1 MTSLKTSL
9 TNPGADALAGQRIA
23 VVGLGKSG
31 RASLRALADLTRAV
45 LSGWDSSQQA
55 IDAVASSGEL
65 AEGALDL
72 LRAVPGQ
79 DELAVAVLQWQPE
92 VIILAPGIRE
102 ISPLFVQAEEAGIEL
117 WSEIELAWRL
127 RAMDDDGVA
136 APWFCVTGTN
146 GKTTTV
152 SMLEAI
158 LKQAGMGGV
167 AIGNIGTP
175 AVVET
180 SRTDAEAPGA
190 FAVEVSSFQLR
201 TTHTVSPVAATC
213 LNFADDHLEWH
224 GSRRAY
230 WEAKARVY
238 EHTQV
243 ACVYPV
249 GDDIV
254 QQMVDEADVIE
265 SARAIGVCLGVPSVG
280 QIGIV
285 DNLVIDRAF
294 GDFQRGEGVEL
305 FEIDDLMHLAPQV
318 GELPVHIVRDAM
330 TAASLARA
338 GGVDPADI
346 REALRAFAPGKHRI
360 ELIERIDGV
369 AYVDDS
375 KATNAHAARA
385 SLMGQR
391 DGSVVWIAGGQAKG
405 SRFEEL
411 VEQVESKLRGVV
423 VIGQD
428 QEPWRDALAH
438 VDVPT
443 VWIAPDSTDPMGEAV
458 AEARVLARDGDTVLM
473 APACASMDQFTSY
486 AHRGEAFAAAVRGK
500 RDD

>member
-1 MTSLKTSL
+1 MTSTTSL
-9 TNPGADALAGQRIA
+9 TNPGAEELAGKRIA

-31 RASLRALADLTRAV
+31 RSSLRVLAELTRAV

-65 AEGALDL
+65 AEDALDS

-79 DELAVAVLQWQPE
+79 EEIADAVLQWQPE
-92 VIILAPGIRE
+92 IIVLAPGIRE
-102 ISPLFVQAEEAGIEL
+102 ISPLFVRAEAAGIEL

-127 RAMDDDGVA
+127 RAMNDDGV

-201 TTHTVSPVAATC
+201 TTHSVSPVAATC

-238 EHTQV
+238 EHTRV

-249 GDDIV
+249 GDEIV
-254 QQMVDEADVIE
+254 QPMVDEADVVE
-265 SARAIGVCLGVPSVG
+265 GARAIGVCLGVPSVG

-285 DNLVIDRAF
+285 ESFVIDRAF

-305 FEIDDLMHLAPQV
+305 FEIDDLMHLAPQA

-346 REALRAFAPGKHRI
+346 RAALRAFAPGKHRI
-360 ELIERIDGV
+360 ELIERVDGV

-391 DGSVVWIAGGQAKG
+391 DRSVVWIAGGQAKG
-405 SRFEEL
+405 SRFEDL
-411 VEQVESKLRGVV
+411 VQQVESKLRAVV
-423 VIGQD
+423 VIGKD
-428 QEPWRDALAH
+428 QEPWRDALAG
-438 VDVPT
+438 VEAPT

-458 AEARVLARDGDTVLM
+458 SEARVLARDGDTVLM

>member
-1 MTSLKTSL
+1 MTFLTTSL
-9 TNPGADALAGQRIA
+9 TTPGAEEFAGQRIA

-31 RASLRALADLTRAV
+31 RASLRVLTELTRAIV
-45 LSGWDSSQQA
+45 SGWDSNQQV
-55 IDAVASSGEL
+55 IDAVTNSDEL
-65 AEGALDL
+65 ADGALES
-72 LRAVPGQ
+72 LRAVSGEE
-79 DELAVAVLQWQPE
+79 ELASAVLQWQPE
-92 VIILAPGIRE
+92 IIILAPGIRE
-102 ISPLFVQAEEAGIEL
+102 VSPLFVRAEEAGIEL

-127 RAMDDDGVA
+127 RAMNADGAA

-146 GKTTTV
+146 GKTNTV

-158 LKQAGMGGV
+158 LKEAGMRGL

-180 SRTDAEAPGA
+180 SRTDAQAPGA

-201 TTHTVSPVAATC
+201 TTRTVSPVAATC

-224 GSRRAY
+224 GSRQAY
-230 WEAKARVY
+230 WQAKARVY
-238 EHTQV
+238 EHARV

-249 GDDIV
+249 GDKMV
-254 QQMVDEADVIE
+254 QPMVDEADVVE
-265 SARAIGVCLGVPSVG
+265 GARAIGVCLGVPSVG

-285 DNLVIDRAF
+285 EGLVIDRAF

-305 FEIDDLMHLAPQV
+305 FEIDDLMHLAPQP
-318 GELPVHIVRDAM
+318 GELPLHIVRDAM

-346 REALRAFAPGKHRI
+346 RAALRAFAPGKHRI
-360 ELIERIDGV
+360 ELIERVDGV

-391 DGSVVWIAGGQAKG
+391 AGSVVWIAGGQAKG
-405 SRFEEL
+405 SRFEDL
-411 VEQVESKLRGVV
+411 VEQVKSKLRAVV
-423 VIGQD
+423 VIGKD
-428 QEPWRDALAH
+428 QQPWRDALAG
-438 VDVPT
+438 VEVPT
-443 VWIAPDSTDPMGEAV
+443 VWIAADSLDPMGEAV
-458 AEARVLARDGDTVLM
+458 AEARALAREGDTVLM

-486 AHRGEAFAAAVRGK
+486 AHRGEAFAAAVRGT

>member
-1 MTSLKTSL
+1 MTSTTSL
-9 TNPGADALAGQRIA
+9 TNPGAEELAGKRIA

-31 RASLRALADLTRAV
+31 RSSLRVLAELTRAV

-65 AEGALDL
+65 AEDALDS

-79 DELAVAVLQWQPE
+79 EEIADAVLQWQPE
-92 VIILAPGIRE
+92 IIVLAPGIRE
-102 ISPLFVQAEEAGIEL
+102 ISPLFVRAEAAGIEL

-127 RAMDDDGVA
+127 RAMNDDGVS

-201 TTHTVSPVAATC
+201 TTHSVSPVAATC

-238 EHTQV
+238 EHTRV

-249 GDDIV
+249 GDEIV
-254 QQMVDEADVIE
+254 QPMVDEADVVE
-265 SARAIGVCLGVPSVG
+265 GARAIGVCLGVPSVG

-285 DNLVIDRAF
+285 ESFVIDRAF

-305 FEIDDLMHLAPQV
+305 FEIDDLMHLAPQA
-318 GELPVHIVRDAM
+318 ESFPS
-330 TAASLARA
+330 TSC
-338 GGVDPADI
+338 
-346 REALRAFAPGKHRI
+346 
-360 ELIERIDGV
+360 
-369 AYVDDS
+369 
-375 KATNAHAARA
+375 AT
-385 SLMGQR
+385 
-391 DGSVVWIAGGQAKG
+391 
-405 SRFEEL
+405 
-411 VEQVESKLRGVV
+411 
-423 VIGQD
+423 
-428 QEPWRDALAH
+428 P
-438 VDVPT
+438 
-443 VWIAPDSTDPMGEAV
+443 
-458 AEARVLARDGDTVLM
+458 
-473 APACASMDQFTSY
+473 
-486 AHRGEAFAAAVRGK
+486 
-500 RDD
+500 

>member
-9 TNPGADALAGQRIA
+9 TNTGAEELAGQRIA

-31 RASLRALADLTRAV
+31 RASLRVLADLTEAV
-45 LSGWDSSQQA
+45 VSGWDSNQQA
-55 IDAVASSGEL
+55 IDETVNSGEL
-65 AEGALDL
+65 ADGALDS

-79 DELAVAVLQWQPE
+79 EELAAAVLEWQPK
-92 VIILAPGIRE
+92 IIIVAPGIRE
-102 ISPLFVQAEEAGIEL
+102 ISPLFVGAEEAGIEL

-127 RAMDDDGVA
+127 RAMDDDGAA

-167 AIGNIGTP
+167 AIGNIGTS
-175 AVVET
+175 AVVEA
-180 SRTDAEAPGA
+180 SRTDAEAPRA

-224 GSRRAY
+224 GSREAY
-230 WEAKARVY
+230 WQAKARVY
-238 EHTQV
+238 EHTRV

-249 GDDIV
+249 GDEIV
-254 QQMVDEADVIE
+254 QRMVDEADVAQG
-265 SARAIGVCLGVPSVG
+265 ARAIGVCLGVPSVG

-285 DNLVIDRAF
+285 ENLVIDRALSN
-294 GDFQRGEGVEL
+294 FQRGEGIEL
-305 FEIDDLMHLAPQV
+305 FEIDDLMHLAPQP
-318 GELPVHIVRDAM
+318 GELPLHIVRDAM
-330 TAASLARA
+330 TAAALARA

-346 REALRAFAPGKHRI
+346 RTALQAFAPGKHRI
-360 ELIERIDGV
+360 ELIERVDGV

-411 VEQVESKLRGVV
+411 VHQVEGKLRAVV
-423 VIGQD
+423 VIGKD
-428 QEPWRDALAH
+428 QEPWRDALAS
-438 VDVPT
+438 VELPT
-443 VWIAPDSTDPMGEAV
+443 VWISPDSSDPMREAV
-458 AEARVLARDGDTVLM
+458 AEARSLARDGDTVLM

>member
-1 MTSLKTSL
+1 MTSTTSL
-9 TNPGADALAGQRIA
+9 TNPGAEELAGKRIA

-31 RASLRALADLTRAV
+31 RSSLRVLAELTRAV

-65 AEGALDL
+65 AEDALDS

-79 DELAVAVLQWQPE
+79 EEIADAVLQWQPE
-92 VIILAPGIRE
+92 IIVLAPGIRE
-102 ISPLFVQAEEAGIEL
+102 ISPLFVRAEAAGIEL

-127 RAMDDDGVA
+127 RAMNDDGVS

-201 TTHTVSPVAATC
+201 TTHSVSPVAATC

-238 EHTQV
+238 EHTRV

-249 GDDIV
+249 GDEIV
-254 QQMVDEADVIE
+254 QPMVDEADVVE
-265 SARAIGVCLGVPSVG
+265 GARAIGVCLGVPSVG

-285 DNLVIDRAF
+285 ESFVIDRAF

-305 FEIDDLMHLAPQV
+305 FEIDDLMHLAPQA

-346 REALRAFAPGKHRI
+346 RAALRAFAPGKHRI
-360 ELIERIDGV
+360 ELIERVDGV

-391 DGSVVWIAGGQAKG
+391 DRSVVWIAGGQAKG
-405 SRFEEL
+405 SRFEDL
-411 VEQVESKLRGVV
+411 VQQVESKLRAVV
-423 VIGQD
+423 VIGKD
-428 QEPWRDALAH
+428 QEPWRDALAG
-438 VDVPT
+438 VEAPT
-443 VWIAPDSTDPMGEAV
+443 VWISPDSTDPMGEAV
-458 AEARVLARDGDTVLM
+458 AEARALAHAGDTVLM

-500 RDD
+500 RGD